1 MIYTN
6 FNLQQPYTGM
16 GIDPVSFDI
25 QYNGLFPTVLQKVI
39 HQTCGVCQMTPTS
52 NYTSKITFKSNGDG
66 NAAFKESIQKVLDDI
81 DVNNPTSLMS
91 FPMQFTPNSQDVF
104 VRIIKYP
111 GAVLLVRKINS
122 QEMVYKILTRTA
134 SCWPFIVIYLLFT
147 LISGLCLWNLVWL
160 SIYFGNLLM
169 KNYFY
174 VK

>member
-81 DVNNPTSLMS
+81 DVNNPTSLIS

-111 GAVLLVRKINS
+111 GAVLLVRKIDTHELVN
-122 QEMVYKILTRTA
+122 KILKRMA
-134 SCWPFIVIYLLFT
+134 NCWSIIVIYLLFT
-147 LISGLCLWNLVWL
+147 LVASCCLWGLV
-160 SIYFGNLLM
+160 
-169 KNYFY
+169 
-174 VK
+174 